1 MNSDWIFILFIFLA
15 LSLCLFIPLISDDEF
30 REMVYESRPVQW
42 FIKVWNQF
50 WK

>member
-1 MNSDWIFILFIFLA
+1 MTGDLLFILFVVGL
-15 LSLCLFIPLISDDEF
+15 LSLCLFIPLISEEDF